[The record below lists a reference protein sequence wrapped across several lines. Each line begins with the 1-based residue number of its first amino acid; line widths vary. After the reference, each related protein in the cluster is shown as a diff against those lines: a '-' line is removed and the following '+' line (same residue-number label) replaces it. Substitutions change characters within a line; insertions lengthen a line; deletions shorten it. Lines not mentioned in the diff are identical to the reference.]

1 MRTKTVALLTAIL
14 LIFGI
19 SVAAF
24 AQPRGD
30 PPRDDVPTL
39 GTTTELSTPTA
50 PVRERQRVHDPDVM
64 NDQARDRAGDCTTT
78 CTPDQH
84 RDRVRSQER
93 DRAQDGDRACTPRA
107 DGGWVEHSQPRAPH
121 RHRSAN

>member
-14 LIFGI
+14 LVFGI

-30 PPRDDVPTL
+30 APREDAPTM

-50 PVRERQRVHDPDVM
+50 PVRERQRVHDPEVM
-64 NDQARDRAGDCTTT
+64 NDQGRDRMGDCTTT
-78 CTPDQH
+78 CTPDQD
-84 RDRVRSQER
+84 RDRVRSQDR
-93 DRAQDGDRACTPRA
+93 DRTQDEDRGCLPRA
-107 DGGWVEHSQPRAPH
+107 ENGWVEHSQKGAPH
-121 RHRSAN
+121 RHRSAG